1 MVILVCIALIIS
13 DVEDLFMCVKV
24 SFVVQKLLSLNWSH

>member
-1 MVILVCIALIIS
+1 MVILVCISLIIS
-13 DVEDLFMCVKV
+13 DVEDLFICVV

>member
-1 MVILVCIALIIS
+1 MVILVCISLIS
-13 DVEDLFMCVKV
+13 DVEDLFIGVV